1 MDEDV
6 GVWMTEVS
14 QASVARR
21 AVFLVGGYERNDSAG
36 FFRRIGREMARFNAC
51 WAIAT
56 QMGEP
61 VSAPGGIAATA
72 HVAYHGADGDCST
85 DLTFLSFDDLVKR
98 DGARPFILRLWVYL
112 VSFLD
117 YVVSGTMFRFFGT
130 NWRFALYFLYP
141 AVALFAFAGIGYG
154 IYRLVSVAGFPG
166 SGIIGGLIGL
176 FATCA
181 AGLWIGR
188 RYFVFHLMDL
198 WSFSRE
204 HLRERRPDMDQRLDA
219 WAGLIADRIADGHHD
234 EVLLIGHS
242 TGGALILDVAH
253 LLAERLAGEGRV
265 VDFTLLTVGSTSLK
279 VCLHPAAKRARMRL
293 EGLARYPNLRWT
305 EFQALTDIINFYK
318 CDPYRLAGLTH
329 RRADEFPRMFQV
341 RFREMLVADAYKRI
355 KRNFFRVHY
364 QFISANSR
372 RYFYDFFM
380 ICCGTQRLEAV
391 RPGFAPVMAPNCEQ
405 SKAEA

>member
-1 MDEDV
+1 
-6 GVWMTEVS
+6 MTEES

-36 FFRRIGREMARFNAC
+36 FFRRIGREMARFSAC
-51 WAIAT
+51 WGVAAR
-56 QMGEP
+56 MEEP
-61 VSAPGGIAATA
+61 VPAPGGIAATA
-72 HVAYHGADGDCST
+72 RVHYHGADGDCVS

-98 DGARPFILRLWVYL
+98 DGSRPFVVRLWVYL
-112 VSFLD
+112 ISFLD
-117 YVVSGTMFRFFGT
+117 YVFSGTMFRFFGT

-141 AVALFAFAGIGYG
+141 AVALMAFAGAGCFV
-154 IYRLVSVAGFPG
+154 YRLVRFAGFPG
-166 SGIIGGLIGL
+166 SMIVAVLVGMLV
-176 FATCA
+176 AYA
-181 AGLWIGR
+181 AGRFIGR

-204 HLRERRPDMDQRLDA
+204 HLRGRRPDMDLRLDA
-219 WAGLIADRIADGHHD
+219 WSRLIDERLRDGRYD
-234 EVLLIGHS
+234 EVLLVGHS

-253 LLAERLAGEGRV
+253 LLAERLTGEGRA

-279 VCLHPAAKRARMRL
+279 VCLHPAAVRARQRL
-293 EGLARYPNLRWT
+293 ENLSRFPALRWT

-329 RRADEFPRMFQV
+329 QRKDAFPRMFQV
-341 RFREMLVADAYKRI
+341 RFREMLVSESYKRI

-372 RYFYDFFM
+372 RYFYDFFL
-380 ICCGTQRLEAV
+380 ICCGTQRLEEV
-391 RPGFAPVMAPNCEQ
+391 GPGSAPAIALVAEQ
-405 SKAEA
+405 TKVEA

>member
-1 MDEDV
+1 
-6 GVWMTEVS
+6 MTEGS

-36 FFRRIGREMARFNAC
+36 FFRRIGREMARFSAC
-51 WAIAT
+51 WGIDA
-56 QMGEP
+56 QMQEP
-61 VSAPGGIAATA
+61 VATPDGIAATA
-72 HVAYHGADGDCST
+72 HIAYRGADGACGSE
-85 DLTFLSFDDLVKR
+85 LTFLSFDDLVKR
-98 DGARPFILRLWVYL
+98 DGARSFVVRIGVYL

-117 YVVSGTMFRFFGT
+117 YVVSGTLFRLFKA
-130 NWRFALYFLYP
+130 NWRFGLYFLYP
-141 AVALFAFAGIGYG
+141 VVVLSGFLGIGYG
-154 IYRLVSVAGFPG
+154 VFRLVALASVSG
-166 SGIIGGLIGL
+166 SSILAVLFGLL
-176 FATCA
+176 A
-181 AGLWIGR
+181 AYAVGRFVGR

-204 HLRERRPDMDQRLDA
+204 HLRGRRPDMDQRLDA
-219 WAGLIADRIADGHHD
+219 WSQLVDQRLKEGNFD
-234 EVLLIGHS
+234 EVLLVGHS

-253 LLAERLAGEGRV
+253 LLAERLTAEGRT

-293 EGLARYPNLRWT
+293 EGLARYPAIRWT

-329 RRADEFPRMFQV
+329 QRGDEFPRMFQV
-341 RFREMLVADAYKRI
+341 RFRDMLVADSYKRI

-372 RYFYDFFM
+372 RYFYDFFL
-380 ICCGTQRLEAV
+380 ICCGTRRLEQV
-391 RPGFAPVMAPNCEQ
+391 RPGSAPVTAPICE
-405 SKAEA
+405 KTKVEA

>member
-1 MDEDV
+1 
-6 GVWMTEVS
+6 MTEGS

-36 FFRRIGREMARFNAC
+36 FFRRIDREMARFSTC
-51 WAIAT
+51 WSIDAR
-56 QMGEP
+56 MGEP
-61 VSAPGGIAATA
+61 VSAPGGIAASA
-72 HVAYHGADGDCST
+72 PIAYHGADGDCSCE
-85 DLTFLSFDDLVKR
+85 LTFLSFDDLVKR
-98 DGARPFILRLWVYL
+98 DGSRPFILRLWVYL

-117 YVVSGTMFRFFGT
+117 YVVSGTMFRFFAT

-141 AVALFAFAGIGYG
+141 FVALSAFAGIGYG
-154 IYRLVSVAGFPG
+154 VYRLVALAGVPG
-166 SGIIGGLIGL
+166 SGILGVLFGLL
-176 FATCA
+176 ATYA
-181 AGLWIGR
+181 VGRFVGR

-204 HLRERRPDMDQRLDA
+204 HLRGRRPDMDQRLDA
-219 WAGLIADRIADGHHD
+219 WSQLIADRLKEGRFD
-234 EVLLIGHS
+234 EVLLVGHS

-253 LLAERLAGEGRV
+253 LLAERLTGEGRA

-293 EGLARYPNLRWT
+293 EGLARYPGLRWT

-329 RRADEFPRMFQV
+329 QRGDEFPRMFQV
-341 RFREMLVADAYKRI
+341 RFRDMLVAESYKRI

-380 ICCGTQRLEAV
+380 ICCGTRRLEQV
-391 RPGFAPVMAPNCEQ
+391 RPGNAPATALICE
-405 SKAEA
+405 KTKVEA

>member
-1 MDEDV
+1 
-6 GVWMTEVS
+6 MTEVS

-36 FFRRIGREMARFNAC
+36 FFRRIGREMARFSAC
-51 WAIAT
+51 WSIDT
-56 QMGEP
+56 RMEEP

-72 HVAYHGADGDCST
+72 HIAYHGADGDCSSE
-85 DLTFLSFDDLVKR
+85 LTFLSFDDLVKR
-98 DGARPFILRLWVYL
+98 DGSRPFILRLWVYL

-117 YVVSGTMFRFFGT
+117 CVASGTMFRFFQT

-141 AVALFAFAGIGYG
+141 FVALSAFAGVGYG
-154 IYRLVSVAGFPG
+154 LYRLVSAASFPG
-166 SGIIGGLIGL
+166 SGILGVLFGLL
-176 FATCA
+176 A
-181 AGLWIGR
+181 AYAMGRSIGR

-204 HLRERRPDMDQRLDA
+204 HLRCRRPDMDQRLDA
-219 WAGLIADRIADGHHD
+219 WSQLIDDRLKEGSFD
-234 EVLLIGHS
+234 EVLLVGHS
-242 TGGALILDVAH
+242 TGGPLILDVAH
-253 LLAERLAGEGRV
+253 LLAERLAGEGRA

-279 VCLHPAAKRARMRL
+279 VCLHPAANRARMRL
-293 EGLARYPNLRWT
+293 EGLARYPDLRWT

-329 RRADEFPRMFQV
+329 QRDDEFPRMFQV
-341 RFREMLVADAYKRI
+341 RFREMLVAESYKRI

-372 RYFYDFFM
+372 RYFYDFFQ
-380 ICCGTQRLEAV
+380 ICCGTRRLEEV
-391 RPGFAPVMAPNCEQ
+391 RPGNAPVTALICEQ
-405 SKAEA
+405 TKAEA